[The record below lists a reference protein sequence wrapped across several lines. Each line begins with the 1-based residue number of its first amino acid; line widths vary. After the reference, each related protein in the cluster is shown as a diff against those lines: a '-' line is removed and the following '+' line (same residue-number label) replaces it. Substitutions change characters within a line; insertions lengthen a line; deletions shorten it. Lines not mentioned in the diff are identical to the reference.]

1 MRSAA
6 NLAWVVWWSGGAR
19 VEVPGGPGGIWSIRR
34 EAVAEGADMTV
45 EAGMGGAVA
54 EEAAAAEVAAAEV
67 AAVRRR
73 RGRER

>member
-1 MRSAA
+1 
-6 NLAWVVWWSGGAR
+6 
-19 VEVPGGPGGIWSIRR
+19 
-34 EAVAEGADMTV
+34 MTV

>member
-1 MRSAA
+1 M
-6 NLAWVVWWSGGAR
+6 
-19 VEVPGGPGGIWSIRR
+19 
-34 EAVAEGADMTV
+34 AEGADMTV

>member
-1 MRSAA
+1 M
-6 NLAWVVWWSGGAR
+6 
-19 VEVPGGPGGIWSIRR
+19 
-34 EAVAEGADMTV
+34 AEGADMTV
-45 EAGMGGAVA
+45 GAGMGGAVA